1 MLLKQDDRVG
11 EMTTPLGKDVLVL
24 ARIRAVEGLSELFT
38 YRIDAY
44 SEQPDL
50 DFQSAIGQPC
60 QTKIKTYGK
69 ERAFNGI
76 LTKAEW
82 VGMHDELH
90 RYRLV
95 LRPWLWLLSRT
106 SDCRIFQDKKAPEII
121 KEVFTDHGFTDF
133 DPKLQA
139 DYPKLEYCV
148 QFRETD
154 LDFVSRLMEQHGIYY
169 YFKHENGKHSLVLV
183 DSNNMHQPVPGQ
195 ADIPFY
201 PLDREGRGDEERIV
215 SWTSER
221 RFRTTKVEL
230 KDYNYQDPNLKLVS
244 DAEGQQ
250 KYNPELAFYDF
261 PGKYIKPS
269 DGDFYAK
276 VRIEA
281 DQARDRRRFGEG
293 DALSLFPGATTTL
306 KKHPQ
311 DSQNIKYL
319 IARCRHTFASQ
330 HYRSGGP
337 DLDEPSE
344 SSGSFEFFPN
354 DLPFRAPI
362 VTPKPRVLGIQTAK
376 VVNKNK
382 DSDEEIDVENLGEIY
397 VRFYWD
403 RKEDR
408 SCRLR
413 VAQVWSGK
421 NWGGQIIP
429 RVGQEV
435 VVEFLE
441 GDPDRPLVVGTV
453 YNNEYKPAYD
463 LPSKKTIAGLMSNS
477 SKGGSGFNEWNFEDK
492 KGSEQIN
499 IHAEKDLNLVIR
511 NVETRTIGEAFST
524 GVSRG
529 TTLKHGDDKLSVEMG
544 NQMVDIKMDQTINV
558 DQSIKITA
566 KLKIELIVGASKI
579 TIDPTGVKIDAPTIT
594 LNAMGLLTVKGGMVT
609 IN

>member
-1 MLLKQDDRVG
+1 MLKQDDRVG
-11 EMTTPLGKDVLVL
+11 ELTTPLGKDVLVL
-24 ARIRAVEGLSELFT
+24 ARLKAVEGLSELFT
-38 YRIDAY
+38 FRIDAY
-44 SEQPDL
+44 SEQADL
-50 DFQSAIGQPC
+50 DFQPAIGQQC

-82 VGMHDELH
+82 VGSHDDQH
-90 RYRLV
+90 QYRLV

-106 SDCRIFQDKKAPEII
+106 SDCRIFQDKKAPDII
-121 KEVFTDHGFTDF
+121 EQVFTDHGFNDF
-133 DPKLQA
+133 EFKLKA
-139 DYPKLEYCV
+139 KYPKLEYCV

-169 YFKHENGKHSLVLV
+169 FFKYENSKHILVLV
-183 DSNNMHQPVPGQ
+183 DSSTMHQPVPGQ
-195 ADIPFY
+195 EETPFY
-201 PLDREGRGDEERIV
+201 PLYRDQRGDEERIV
-215 SWTSER
+215 NWTSER
-221 RFRTTKVEL
+221 RFRTSKVKL
-230 KDYNYQDPNLKLVS
+230 KDYNYQTPNVKLVS

-261 PGKYIKPS
+261 PGKYINQS

-276 VRIEA
+276 IRIEA
-281 DQARDRRRFGEG
+281 DQAADRRRFGDG

-319 IARCRHTFASQ
+319 IARCRHTFTSQ
-330 HYRSGGP
+330 HYRSGP
-337 DLDEPSE
+337 NAEESTE

-376 VVNKNK
+376 VVTK
-382 DSDEEIDVENLGEIY
+382 DKGSSEEIDVENLGEIY

-403 RKEDR
+403 HKEDR

-421 NWGGQIIP
+421 NWGGQVIP

-453 YNNEYKPAYD
+453 YNDEYQPAYK
-463 LPSKKTIAGLMSNS
+463 LPGKKTVAGLMSNS
-477 SKGGSGFNEWNFEDK
+477 SKGGGGFNEWSFDDK
-492 KGSEQIN
+492 KGSELIN
-499 IHAEKDLNLVIR
+499 IHGEKDLNLVIR
-511 NVETRTIGEAFST
+511 NSETRTIGEAFGT
-524 GVSRG
+524 GVSRE
-529 TTLKHGDDKLSVEMG
+529 TTLKHGDDKLAIKTGS
-544 NQMVDIKMDQTINV
+544 QTVDIQVDQTVNV
-558 DQSIKITA
+558 GKSIKITA
-566 KLKIELIVGASKI
+566 IASIELIVGGSKI

-594 LNAMGLLTVKGGMVT
+594 LNAMGLLTVKGATVA

>member
-1 MLLKQDDRVG
+1 MLKQDDRVG

-24 ARIRAVEGLSELFT
+24 ARLKAVEGLSELFT
-38 YRIDAY
+38 FRIDAY

-50 DFQSAIGQPC
+50 DFQSAIGQQC

-82 VGMHDELH
+82 VGSHDDQH
-90 RYRLV
+90 QYRLV

-106 SDCRIFQDKKAPEII
+106 SDCRIFQDKKAPDII
-121 KEVFTDHGFTDF
+121 KEVFTDHGFNDF
-133 DPKLQA
+133 EFKLQA
-139 DYPKLEYCV
+139 KYPKLEYCV

-169 YFKHENGKHSLVLV
+169 FFKHENNKHTLVLV
-183 DSNNMHQPVPGQ
+183 DSSNMHQPVPGQ
-195 ADIPFY
+195 EETPFY
-201 PLDREGRGDEERIV
+201 PLNRDERGDEERIV
-215 SWTSER
+215 NWTSER
-221 RFRTTKVEL
+221 RFRTSKVKL
-230 KDYNYQDPNLKLVS
+230 KDYNYQTPNVKLVS

-261 PGKYIKPS
+261 PGKYINQS

-281 DQARDRRRFGEG
+281 DQAADRRRFGDG

-319 IARCRHTFASQ
+319 IARCRHTFTSQ
-330 HYRSGGP
+330 YYRSGP
-337 DLDEPSE
+337 NAEEPTD

-376 VVNKNK
+376 VVTKSK

-421 NWGGQIIP
+421 NWGGQVIP

-453 YNNEYKPAYD
+453 YNDEYQPAFK
-463 LPSKKTIAGLMSNS
+463 LPGKKTIAGLMSNS
-477 SKGGSGFNEWNFEDK
+477 TKGGGGFNEWSFDDK
-492 KGSEQIN
+492 KGSELIN
-499 IHAEKDLNLVIR
+499 IHGEKDLNLVIR
-511 NVETRTIGEAFST
+511 NSETRTIGEAFTT
-524 GVSRG
+524 GVSRE
-529 TTLKHGDDKLSVEMG
+529 TTLEHGDDKLAIKTGS
-544 NQMVDIKMDQTINV
+544 QTVDIQMDQTV
-558 DQSIKITA
+558 DVGKSIKITA
-566 KLKIELIVGASKI
+566 GLSIELIVGASKI
-579 TIDPTGVKIDAPTIT
+579 TIDPSGVKIDAPTIT
-594 LNAMGLLTVKGGMVT
+594 LNAMGLLTVKGATVA